1 MEIGRSTAATGC
13 GDVSIIVRKS
23 EKNVTGRRE
32 ELRREIM
39 TALLAM
45 NVSQSKEV
53 ERTKAGTKWTTEE
66 RFVPGS
72 ATTGY
77 SVGNDMQRASFK
89 VGRLALL

>member
-1 MEIGRSTAATGC
+1 M
-13 GDVSIIVRKS
+13 
-23 EKNVTGRRE
+23 GRRE

>member
-1 MEIGRSTAATGC
+1 M
-13 GDVSIIVRKS
+13 D
-23 EKNVTGRRE
+23 RRE

-66 RFVPGS
+66 WFVPGS
-72 ATTGY
+72 ATTG
-77 SVGNDMQRASFK
+77 
-89 VGRLALL
+89 